1 MMPVPVRCLEAARR
15 RVRRLHGLETYEQII
30 CNGWASLWI
39 YQYPHIREVIESLP
53 DAPQTVYDHWVLGK
67 LFGYSEEASV
77 VSSGI
82 WDQGTR
88 EKYESF
94 GTTSVLLW
102 YQRSCSPGDR
112 AFAFALAATGD
123 T

>member
-1 MMPVPVRCLEAARR
+1 MTDRDLLESRVAELDTLSYMVRTGKPAAMMPVPVRCLEAARR

-67 LFGYSEEASV
+67 LFGYSEEA
-77 VSSGI
+77 I
-82 WDQGTR
+82 C
-88 EKYESF
+88 SF
-94 GTTSVLLW
+94 IGDLG
-102 YQRSCSPGDR
+102 PGYAR
-112 AFAFALAATGD
+112 KI
-123 T
+123 